1 MLSPHLSYDAPWPV
15 RKVPLRCTPHFVA
28 YHLESK
34 TYAVVTSTSETTT
47 KVWKFNGD
55 DKELVEEERD
65 ERFPWP
71 TVDSFAVQLYSPM
84 KWEAI
89 PGTKI
94 ELDNYERCTGM
105 KHLYLTSEGLH
116 SGEKGYIVVGNKY
129 HIALA

>member
-1 MLSPHLSYDAPWPV
+1 M
-15 RKVPLRCTPHFVA
+15 
-28 YHLESK
+28 
-34 TYAVVTSTSETTT
+34 TSTSETTT

-71 TVDSFAVQLYSPM
+71 TVDSFSVQLYSPM

-116 SGEKGYIVVGNKY
+116 SGEKGYIVVGKY
-129 HIALA
+129 